1 MELAGADRGP
11 HNSNPSRGSFPR
23 QLLGYFITFGL
34 GFFSQPPSLLAA
46 DKPVWAE
53 PSPTACP
60 NRASCEGKLP
70 ADSSFFSPISR
81 LHIDTTTFI
90 GGTPNLDAATAGGGH
105 RQSAHPNETTFTFDL
120 RLTLDS
126 SFTGK
131 DLLRTRLR
139 AGNTPALP
147 FGSSAQIFRLDRPSD
162 TNGDVSVDRLYYN
175 VAIGNAMHVTAGPL
189 VRNTGMLAF
198 IPSAYSSGVL
208 DFFQLAGA
216 SGTYNRAVGSGL
228 GVQFSHRLN
237 NSTPLITVDLN
248 TVAQNGFSDSQ
259 TGLLSRASGINTL
272 GQLGVQG
279 LNWGAAMAYRFGS
292 EAALIRDPN
301 FSPRAVGRGQQSNS
315 VALAAYWQ
323 PIENSW
329 QPSITLGY
337 GVNTTSNG
345 SMPESQS
352 WMLGL
357 QWDQP
362 LSRGHTAGIAIGQ
375 APFTRH
381 RDTQSWLAETF
392 YRAQISDSISVT
404 TALFYTSSYR
414 ENQFNPTWG
423 GLIQTNLRF

>member
-1 MELAGADRGP
+1 M
-11 HNSNPSRGSFPR
+11 
-23 QLLGYFITFGL
+23 
-34 GFFSQPPSLLAA
+34 AA
-46 DKPVWAE
+46 DELLWAE

-60 NRASCEGKLP
+60 NRTSCEGKPP

-105 RQSAHPNETTFTFDL
+105 RQSAHPSETTFTFDL

-131 DLLRTRLR
+131 ELLRTRLR

-147 FGSSAQIFRLDRPSD
+147 FGSSAQIFRLERPSD
-162 TNGDVSVDRLYYN
+162 TNGEVSVDRLYYS
-175 VAIGNAMHVTAGPL
+175 VATGNGMHVTAGPL

-259 TGLLSRASGINTL
+259 TGVLSSSSGINAL
-272 GQLGVQG
+272 GQLGVQAS
-279 LNWGAAMAYRFGS
+279 NWGAAVAYRFGS

-315 VALAAYWQ
+315 VAFAADWQ

-329 QPSITLGY
+329 QPSISLGY
-337 GVNTTSNG
+337 GVNTTGNG
-345 SMPESQS
+345 AMPESQS

-362 LSRGHTAGIAIGQ
+362 MSRGHTTGIAIGQ

-381 RDTQSWLAETF
+381 SDTQSWLVETF

-404 TALFYTSSYR
+404 TALFYASSYR